1 MISSLIIKPIF
12 KRVFFIS
19 NFFFFYLLI
28 FPCFLIAQDSDP
40 TVNSSDP
47 KDEQP
52 GNLEIIDNEDYGSSK
67 VGSLYKIVTSG
78 VLGAANRADTFF
90 DDNRSITDT
99 NKTRVRSRV
108 DAYFGNLSNIK
119 LF

>member
-1 MISSLIIKPIF
+1 MIPSLIIKVIF

-40 TVNSSDP
+40 TSISSDL

-52 GNLEIIDNEDYGSSK
+52 GNLEKIDNEDYGSSK
-67 VGSLYKIVTSG
+67 VGSLYKIVSFG

-99 NKTRVRSRV
+99 NKTWIRFRV
-108 DAYFGNLSNIK
+108 DTYFGNISKIK